1 MNNFRRPKPCISLTQ
16 TFYHQRSALIVKHF
30 SVAYCKR
37 VKRQRIPTDRSYRI
51 TPVPISSILFSFPFG
66 SHFSIFHI
74 FIFFTVHKIVYFT
87 SIFQINIYVT
97 LEEERHQITKS
108 REELWARVCNWR
120 ALDLRTSF
128 TQLVKTTFRVGI
140 LIKFRLGCKMSELDG
155 WKWAPN

>member
-1 MNNFRRPKPCISLTQ
+1 MHIKLGGLSIFRVIIWLFNTEETILSDPSCQFMMIFIINLKILSDNTCSNFQHT
-16 TFYHQRSALIVKHF
+16 
-30 SVAYCKR
+30 
-37 VKRQRIPTDRSYRI
+37 
-51 TPVPISSILFSFPFG
+51 FSFPFG

>member
-1 MNNFRRPKPCISLTQ
+1 MHIKLGGLSIFRVI
-16 TFYHQRSALIVKHF
+16 IW
-30 SVAYCKR
+30 
-37 VKRQRIPTDRSYRI
+37 
-51 TPVPISSILFSFPFG
+51 LFSTEKTILSDPSCQFMMIFIINLKILSDNTCSNFQHTFFIPFCLP
-66 SHFSIFHI
+66 FSIFHI

>member
-1 MNNFRRPKPCISLTQ
+1 MHIKLGG
-16 TFYHQRSALIVKHF
+16 L
-30 SVAYCKR
+30 
-37 VKRQRIPTDRSYRI
+37 
-51 TPVPISSILFSFPFG
+51 
-66 SHFSIFHI
+66 SIFRVIIWLFNTEETILSDPSCQFMMI
-74 FIFFTVHKIVYFT
+74 FIINLKILSDNTCSNFQHTFFIPFWLPFFNFPHIYIFTVHKIVYFT